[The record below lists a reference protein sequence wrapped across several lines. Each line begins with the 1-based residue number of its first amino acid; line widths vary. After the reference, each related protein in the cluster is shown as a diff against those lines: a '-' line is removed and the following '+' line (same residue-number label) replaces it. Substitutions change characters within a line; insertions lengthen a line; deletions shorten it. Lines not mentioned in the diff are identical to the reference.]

1 MGRVAVWHGRYD
13 ARPFSSNFDSIF
25 IDFCL
30 VFQVLWFVFW
40 RTLVS
45 GSSTGLTPFEVGPK
59 KTRGARIASRASFL
73 EIQALKT
80 LLEDSCETPVVK
92 FKELAKK
99 RPKES
104 LRSEK
109 MAAGFLAR
117 LGAPKWAPTPV
128 LLSVDSGP
136 LQEEAK
142 KLLADEFQLDKAH

>member
-80 LLEDSCETPVVK
+80 LLEDSCETDVVK
-92 FKELAKK
+92 LKELAKK
-99 RPKES
+99 RPKACRICFS
-104 LRSEK
+104 YS
-109 MAAGFLAR
+109 A
-117 LGAPKWAPTPV
+117 
-128 LLSVDSGP
+128 SI
-136 LQEEAK
+136 QY
-142 KLLADEFQLDKAH
+142 